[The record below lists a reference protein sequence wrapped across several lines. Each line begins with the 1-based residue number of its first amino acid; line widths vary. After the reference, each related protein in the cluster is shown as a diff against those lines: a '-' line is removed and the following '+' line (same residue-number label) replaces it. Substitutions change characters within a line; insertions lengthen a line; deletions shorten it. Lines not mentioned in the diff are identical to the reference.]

1 MLMGAKAVFA
11 IDGVLK
17 EKGVKRSQ
25 GECHVATKEDE
36 EANTREV
43 LKEIG
48 CIGKEKNSEERE
60 LAEKNGEI
68 EESNIN

>member
-1 MLMGAKAVFA
+1 MGAKAVFA

-25 GECHVATKEDE
+25 GECHIATKEDE

-43 LKEIG
+43 LKEVG